1 MENKIN
7 RINKNEDTNCIQQLC
22 TDNPDIVLKTEYG
35 TGHYKFVD
43 LKDLKGGLV
52 LEFKLMEDSQYKDTQ
67 NINNNIGEMCLLT
80 IGQYLYVYNNLA
92 IA

>member
-22 TDNPDIVLKTEYG
+22 ADSPDIVLKTEYG
-35 TGHYKFVD
+35 TGHYIFVD
-43 LKDLKGGLV
+43 FKNLKDGVV
-52 LEFKLMEDSQYKDTQ
+52 LEFKLMEDSHYKDTQ
-67 NINNNIGEMCLLT
+67 NINKNIGGMCLLT
-80 IGQYLYVYNNLA
+80 IGQFLYVYNNIA